1 MLHYFFHAQNPP
13 HVNIDSD
20 LDFVLRVAFGSGT
33 GNFAQPASG
42 CDAWHWAERLGL
54 GDRLVAVLGTARAQT
69 LLGTEVAE
77 PLNGAR
83 ERARSDA
90 SARAEVQQ
98 HLERAIG
105 SSGIE
110 VVLLRN
116 AAHECDRGSVA
127 GGTDLDILVR
137 DTEYQCLFAEL
148 LNAGCVTTLRRVPW
162 SARKG
167 GGLVISGQAGAA
179 LVTHRELRFLRM
191 VPGGVFIDLDCLKR
205 CGQLFRDDVTP
216 KNLWLPSKSVQ
227 AADVVAQ
234 LLVEQRFSPES
245 AAFRAL
251 LIAQRLGL
259 AHDEDLAFDAY
270 LMLQTDVEHAE
281 FAALR
286 ELLGG
291 LGEGKVVALSKRAR
305 TLLDHFIAASTI
317 PSYRARLQLQRKAQ
331 VWQHEG
337 HLERAAEKVGKVL
350 ARATRR

>member
-20 LDFVLRVAFGSGT
+20 LDFVLRVVFGSGS
-33 GNFAQPASG
+33 GNFAQPGSRSG
-42 CDAWHWAERLGL
+42 AWRWAERLGL
-54 GDRLVAVLGTARAQT
+54 GDRLAAVLDMARAQA
-69 LLGTEVAE
+69 LLGAE
-77 PLNGAR
+77 LAERLNGTL
-83 ERARSDA
+83 ERSRSDA
-90 SARAEVQQ
+90 NARAEVQQ
-98 HLERAIG
+98 RLECAIG

-110 VVLLRN
+110 VVLLRH
-116 AAHECDRGSVA
+116 AATSSDQGSCVS
-127 GGTDLDILVR
+127 GTDLDILVR
-137 DTEYQCLFAEL
+137 DTEYQRLVVDL
-148 LNAGCVTTLRRVPW
+148 VNAGCVTNLRPVPW
-162 SARKG
+162 SARRS
-167 GGLVISGQAGAA
+167 GGLVISGHAGAA
-179 LVTHRELRFLRM
+179 LVVHRELRFLRM

-205 CGQLFRDDVTP
+205 CGQLLRDDVT
-216 KNLWLPSKSVQ
+216 KKFIWLPSKAVQ

-234 LLVEQRFSPES
+234 LLVEQRFSPEF

-281 FAALR
+281 FEALR

-291 LGEGKVVALSKRAR
+291 LGEGKLVDLSKRAR
-305 TLLDHFIAASTI
+305 TLLDHFVAAATA